1 MDTHH
6 GHILGHIGYGHMAI
20 IGLMA
25 IYGHKQYGPKY
36 GHDGY
41 PWKEDE
47 KTNSAVKESSDLDV

>member
-1 MDTHH
+1 
-6 GHILGHIGYGHMAI
+6 MAI

-25 IYGHKQYGPKY
+25 IYGHNQYGPKH